1 MRNASPSQFVQA
13 ECKAVGLRCIAQPS
27 GTRPSVARDVPEA
40 GSSQVDTPVSTR
52 PSSWTTFQRLA
63 QEVGYLVFE
72 TGNVVYFGKPSW
84 LIKVVQEV
92 HVTWPTDMLSVPTS
106 RMSRDSINP
115 VEMSFEVP
123 WTLSRLF
130 RPGKAVKVRGL
141 PLFSSTLLITEVS
154 FSLAGTGP
162 VSVSARSPID
172 PVPGGDPSNT
182 IYHGVGQYASVV
194 EAAINAGFKNDQL
207 TVAVAIALAESG
219 GRADAFNKNS
229 NGTSDYGL
237 WQINSV
243 HKSSGFDTRLAY
255 DPDYNAKW
263 AYRISSSGNNF
274 GPWATY
280 WEHPFSSGKGGSG
293 APFQKWMAK
302 AKASIQTTTAP
313 TSVAGATKG
322 SKQVNDFVGFAL
334 AQSGDQYIFGV
345 EDNLDN
351 PDPNAFDCSELT
363 EWCAHQA
370 GVYLPD
376 GSINQLAYCQ
386 KKGTM
391 ISLTKA
397 INTRGALLFHPGHVA
412 ISLGDGRTIEAMGRA
427 YGVRQGSAT
436 GRFTSGA
443 LVPGLNYGVAA

>member
-1 MRNASPSQFVQA
+1 
-13 ECKAVGLRCIAQPS
+13 
-27 GTRPSVARDVPEA
+27 
-40 GSSQVDTPVSTR
+40 
-52 PSSWTTFQRLA
+52 
-63 QEVGYLVFE
+63 
-72 TGNVVYFGKPSW
+72 
-84 LIKVVQEV
+84 
-92 HVTWPTDMLSVPTS
+92 
-106 RMSRDSINP
+106 
-115 VEMSFEVP
+115 
-123 WTLSRLF
+123 
-130 RPGKAVKVRGL
+130 
-141 PLFSSTLLITEVS
+141 LLITEVS

-162 VSVSARSPID
+162 VSVSARSPVD
-172 PVPGGDPSNT
+172 PTPQGDPSNT
-182 IYHGVGQYASVV
+182 IYHGVGQYANVV

>member
-1 MRNASPSQFVQA
+1 
-13 ECKAVGLRCIAQPS
+13 
-27 GTRPSVARDVPEA
+27 VARDVPEA
-40 GSSQVDTPVSTR
+40 GSSQADTPIATR

-72 TGNVVYFGKPSW
+72 TGNTVYFGKPSW

-115 VEMSFEVP
+115 IEMTFEVP

-162 VSVSARSPID
+162 VSVSARSPVD
-172 PVPGGDPSNT
+172 PTPQGDPSNT
-182 IYHGVGQYASVV
+182 IYHGVGQYANVV

-219 GRADAFNKNS
+219 GRADAYNRNS

-243 HKSSGFDTRLAY
+243 HTGSGFETRLAY

-263 AYRISSSGNNF
+263 AYRLSNSGNNF

-280 WEHPFSSGKGGSG
+280 WERPFSGGKGGPN
-293 APFQKWMAK
+293 APFQKFMAK

-313 TSVAGATKG
+313 TSVATAG

-334 AQSGDQYIFGV
+334 AQAGDQYIFGTEV
-345 EDNLDN
+345 DLSN

-376 GSINQLAYCQ
+376 GSGPQIDYCA
-386 KKGTM
+386 KKGTI
-391 ISLTKA
+391 ISVAKA
-397 INTRGALLFHPGHVA
+397 IKTRGALLWHPGHIA

-427 YGVRQGSAT
+427 YGVRQGTAST
-436 GRFTSGA
+436 TRFTRGA